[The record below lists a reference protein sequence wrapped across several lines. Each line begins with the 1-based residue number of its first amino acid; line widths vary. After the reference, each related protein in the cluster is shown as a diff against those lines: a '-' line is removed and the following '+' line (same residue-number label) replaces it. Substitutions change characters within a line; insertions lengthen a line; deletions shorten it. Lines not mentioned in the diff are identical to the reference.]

1 MFEIFLLYI
10 ITRLD
15 ALKSVAEFFMVGGTI
30 FMVLSGIAVLAC
42 EVDGAKHLKLFR
54 EKCLGYVKYVILSYV
69 IVIITPT
76 QEDVKF
82 IIAGTGLIEMAKSD
96 TAKNIANKSVN
107 IVEKYLDKIEKQ
119 VEEPKK

>member
-1 MFEIFLLYI
+1 MFEVFLLYL

-15 ALKSVAEFFMVGGTI
+15 ALKTIAEFFMFGGTF
-30 FMVLSGIAVLAC
+30 FMVISGVGYFVC
-42 EVDGAKHLKLFR
+42 EVDGSKNLKLMW
-54 EKCLGYVKYVILSYV
+54 EKCFGFSKYVILSYV

-119 VEEPKK
+119 VDEPKK